1 MHANG
6 TPKRE
11 PSGSV
16 ACGENEDSSRARGEL
31 RSRGRRGRSPSGN
44 LDLRGFED
52 PNENFVQLVNSV
64 PARRTSCPNSPRP
77 PGSVDFLGPPMGA
90 HNEEIYGGELGFP
103 KERLQEL
110 RDAGII

>member
-1 MHANG
+1 MQEERSVANG

-11 PSGSV
+11 SSGPV
-16 ACGENEDSSRARGEL
+16 TCGENEASSRARGEL

-64 PARRTSCPNSPRP
+64 SHPSPR
-77 PGSVDFLGPPMGA
+77 DRMRA
-90 HNEEIYGGELGFP
+90 
-103 KERLQEL
+103 RLL
-110 RDAGII
+110 ALADWK

>member
-1 MHANG
+1 MQEERSVANG

-11 PSGSV
+11 PSGPV

-64 PARRTSCPNSPRP
+64 MPSQSNVLVLNECREQLKADSSPFEFAMR
-77 PGSVDFLGPPMGA
+77 
-90 HNEEIYGGELGFP
+90 
-103 KERLQEL
+103 
-110 RDAGII
+110 